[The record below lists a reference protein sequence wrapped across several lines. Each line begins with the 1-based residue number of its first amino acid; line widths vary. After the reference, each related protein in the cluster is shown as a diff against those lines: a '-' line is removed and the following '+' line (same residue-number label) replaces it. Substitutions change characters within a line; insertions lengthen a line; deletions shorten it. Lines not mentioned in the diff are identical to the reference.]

1 MSKKTYYGDF
11 FNEVIVQFMSSLMQ
25 IFVTGNSSTTKNEN
39 GDKIIAEDSGFS
51 ITNDGK
57 WLFNLIPY
65 SPFDTDMGGKTC
77 KVSETVVAQCLCIIS
92 LVMNDGMIPQE
103 IEFIIQVGD
112 FAKMSAIKLTGSNFK
127 TLLDTYL
134 SLQLPPIN
142 VIVSAAKFKVGERK
156 KLFEKFLI
164 DGIPD
169 DLRIKLRKLK
179 SNISATNRRYSNGKL
194 YPENIRS
201 LTRIKGETA

>member
-1 MSKKTYYGDF
+1 
-11 FNEVIVQFMSSLMQ
+11 
-25 IFVTGNSSTTKNEN
+25 
-39 GDKIIAEDSGFS
+39 
-51 ITNDGK
+51 
-57 WLFNLIPY
+57 
-65 SPFDTDMGGKTC
+65 
-77 KVSETVVAQCLCIIS
+77 
-92 LVMNDGMIPQE
+92 
-103 IEFIIQVGD
+103 
-112 FAKMSAIKLTGSNFK
+112 MSAIKLTGSNFK

-134 SLQLPPIN
+134 SLQLSPIN

-179 SNISATNRRYSNGKL
+179 SNISATNRRYSNAKL